1 MRTRTTR
8 KAKNFKL
15 KQMKDPPLEL
25 VKVWPKM
32 NPTKKQQVSRHTE
45 RELKLG
51 FKLPMQKNS
60 FFKRL
65 VIALIILVPLVIALI
80 KSKCKESEAE
90 TGTDNQQGKCR
101 L

>member
-1 MRTRTTR
+1 MATR
-8 KAKNFKL
+8 KVYPTSYVLENAYDKKTKNFKL
-15 KQMKDPPLEL
+15 KQMKDPLLEL

-60 FFKRL
+60 FL
-65 VIALIILVPLVIALI
+65 NGL
-80 KSKCKESEAE
+80 
-90 TGTDNQQGKCR
+90 
-101 L
+101 

>member
-1 MRTRTTR
+1 MTR
-8 KAKNFKL
+8 KATNFKL
-15 KQMKDPPLEL
+15 KEMKDPLLEL

-60 FFKRL
+60 FL
-65 VIALIILVPLVIALI
+65 NGL
-80 KSKCKESEAE
+80 
-90 TGTDNQQGKCR
+90 
-101 L
+101 